1 MISVSM
7 GQELAISAGLP
18 FCAYTRLKSVCL
30 LAVSSS
36 SSSLKEIHASK
47 SLRLLAEFIYLE
59 LLTEGP
65 IFLLALGEGALSTP
79 REYF

>member
-1 MISVSM
+1 M
-7 GQELAISAGLP
+7 
-18 FCAYTRLKSVCL
+18 
-30 LAVSSS
+30 
-36 SSSLKEIHASK
+36 KEIHASK